1 MGGGDSLYDKIDRG
15 MRCCKAVISCVTQKY
30 SLSANCR
37 REISLADAL
46 KKPVIP
52 VLLEQMKWPPDGPMS
67 MVFTELL
74 YIDFSESE
82 ADQLAWT
89 CGQFDEL
96 IGKLDQYVPD
106 RKLKSESNESN
117 TRPARKTRETS
128 KDENNATNN
137 LHTEKTN
144 HENTTTK
151 HVAMNDGRVY
161 SNVSTVKP
169 IISTSSKNDQSSKD
183 ATHASV
189 KTETLRK
196 NADSKF
202 DKNRTADKKGKLRM
216 VTEKAD
222 DRMDA
227 AVKAKPMQD
236 VNKQPSREKT
246 GEGAKR
252 NNSKTEFTERKE
264 PSILAGNEPQDKHQ
278 TPRKAASGDLKS
290 KSCTIL

>member
-15 MRCCKAVISCVTQKY
+15 MRGCKAVISCVTQKY

-37 REISLADAL
+37 REVSLADAL

-82 ADQLAWT
+82 ADQLTWT

-96 IGKLDQYVPD
+96 IGKLDKYVPD

-117 TRPARKTRETS
+117 TRPARNTRE
-128 KDENNATNN
+128 KLQDEKKATNN
-137 LHTEKTN
+137 LHTEETN
-144 HENTTTK
+144 H
-151 HVAMNDGRVY
+151 
-161 SNVSTVKP
+161 
-169 IISTSSKNDQSSKD
+169 
-183 ATHASV
+183 
-189 KTETLRK
+189 ETLRK
-196 NADSKF
+196 TADSKF
-202 DKNRTADKKGKLRM
+202 DKNRTADKKAKLQM
-216 VTEKAD
+216 VTEIAD
-222 DRMDA
+222 VSTDP
-227 AVKAKPMQD
+227 AVNAKPIQD

-246 GEGAKR
+246 GQRATR
-252 NNSKTEFTERKE
+252 IDSKNDFTGRKQ

-278 TPRKAASGDLKS
+278 MPRKAASGDLKS